1 MGQQAYDPHNPEMK
15 IKDCIVMRVYSTHVD
30 DETKEV
36 YSYPIAHEAIDLYS
50 LQLRSI
56 QVSEQ
61 FHSSKSISIVPSP
74 ANLLHTGE
82 AASSSPQLDLAH
94 ILHHAPP
101 QAQKPGEAQPTSTP
115 KQYAHAQ
122 PIYAHI
128 REYDFPLHAN
138 FCNSF
143 VLTSVLPV
151 WGKVFH
157 ASPDAAKEGANLPED
172 ITHACMFEVQ
182 PGILMA
188 HSHDDAYIQGTLAKM
203 RSELD
208 RLQTGVKAFVA
219 DRDSKIKTQMAT
231 TASASIAQQLPAAVS
246 AAGGSA
252 PHVDLSQHVYMP
264 SVLRNIH
271 YTQKVVKLQQA
282 LQQAYCMHGVETANV
297 VLSEPNS
304 MQFASGATCL
314 QLHRASVT
322 FPFMTAIHNARCVCV
337 SFCACVC
344 VLYYGT
350 VALSNRFLTMCLC
363 AGCPP
368 FPDTSSWCSFTLPW
382 PSVGSPLAT

>member
-1 MGQQAYDPHNPEMK
+1 MSQEDEHLVGQQAYDPHNPEMK

-188 HSHDDAYIQGTLAKM
+188 HSHDDAYIQGTLAKRTGCKQGSRPLWLIETA
-203 RSELD
+203 RSRRRWL
-208 RLQTGVKAFVA
+208 RLQA
-219 DRDSKIKTQMAT
+219 
-231 TASASIAQQLPAAVS
+231 
-246 AAGGSA
+246 
-252 PHVDLSQHVYMP
+252 
-264 SVLRNIH
+264 
-271 YTQKVVKLQQA
+271 QA
-282 LQQAYCMHGVETANV
+282 LHN
-297 VLSEPNS
+297 N
-304 MQFASGATCL
+304 CL
-314 QLHRASVT
+314 QRYLQRA
-322 FPFMTAIHNARCVCV
+322 AARP
-337 SFCACVC
+337 
-344 VLYYGT
+344 
-350 VALSNRFLTMCLC
+350 M
-363 AGCPP
+363 
-368 FPDTSSWCSFTLPW
+368 
-382 PSVGSPLAT
+382 